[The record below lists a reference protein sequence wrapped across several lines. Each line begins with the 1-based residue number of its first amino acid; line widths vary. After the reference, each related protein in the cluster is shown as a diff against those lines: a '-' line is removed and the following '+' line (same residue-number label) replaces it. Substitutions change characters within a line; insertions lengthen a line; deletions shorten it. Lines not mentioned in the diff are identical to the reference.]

1 MRINSDIGE
10 AYGAW
15 ALADDDAIMAHLEL
29 ANVACG
35 FHAGD
40 PTVMASTVRL
50 AKKYGVE
57 VGAHPSYP
65 DLQGFGRRAMKMD
78 PDELTATVVYQCGAL
93 KGFLEAEGMSLT
105 YVKPHGALYGAG
117 ARDETVA
124 RAVADAAA
132 VFGVPIMGMAGTAH
146 ESSAKAAGVG
156 FMAEYYADLEY
167 DDDGFLI
174 ITRKHVAYDP
184 DVGRAARAAR
194 DRGGRRRDRLR
205 RRDPDAR
212 GDRVRALRHPRCP
225 RAGGDARRRARRH
238 PVPILRSPWPDT
250 RCRPRSPACSTAAPA
265 PTRTSSSQE
274 GDDVESGATI
284 GLVEIMK
291 NFEAVET
298 EVSGKLVEFLVS
310 NEDEVTAGQAVAVVD
325 DGG

>member
-65 DLQGFGRRAMKMD
+65 DLQGFGRRAMEMD

-146 ESSAKAAGVG
+146 E
-156 FMAEYYADLEY
+156 
-167 DDDGFLI
+167 
-174 ITRKHVAYDP
+174 P
-184 DVGRAARAAR
+184 
-194 DRGGRRRDRLR
+194 RRRR
-205 RRDPDAR
+205 PGSA
-212 GDRVRALRHPRCP
+212 
-225 RAGGDARRRARRH
+225 
-238 PVPILRSPWPDT
+238 SWP
-250 RCRPRSPACSTAAPA
+250 STTP
-265 PTRTSSSQE
+265 TSS
-274 GDDVESGATI
+274 T
-284 GLVEIMK
+284 
-291 NFEAVET
+291 T
-298 EVSGKLVEFLVS
+298 T
-310 NEDEVTAGQAVAVVD
+310 TAS
-325 DGG
+325 